1 MRESDTRII
10 TPSLEEK
17 QFILERNLLVDRI
30 TGLLWDH
37 IVHGRIRPGTRLVER
52 QLADELGIS
61 RVPVREAL
69 IQLEKEGLIVSR
81 PNGRYVIELSEGKIN
96 KLYAVR
102 RVLERL
108 AVELATQNTS
118 PEYANAL
125 ENKMQEMREAV
136 ARQDLSAFT
145 RNDFEIHSSIWR
157 QANNPY
163 LLDVLRTLTGPIY
176 MFIADNAAQ
185 FGWEETL
192 ELHENLIN
200 CINSGNTQ
208 AAIDAIGLHMDD
220 GLRRSR
226 QVFSGAGVSNQAYS
240 GTRTAGR

>member
-1 MRESDTRII
+1 MRESGHPII
-10 TPSLEEK
+10 SPSLEEK
-17 QFILERNLLVDRI
+17 QFVLERNLLVDRI
-30 TGLLWDH
+30 TGLLWDY

-81 PNGRYVIELSEGKIN
+81 SNGRYVIELSEEEIN

-118 PEYANAL
+118 PEYAKAL
-125 ENKMQEMREAV
+125 ENKVHEMQEAT
-136 ARQDLSAFT
+136 ARQDRGAYV
-145 RNDFEIHSSIWR
+145 RNDFEIHRLIWS

-163 LLDVLRTLTGPIY
+163 LLEVLRTLTGPIY
-176 MFIADNAAQ
+176 MFIADNAAH
-185 FGWEETL
+185 FSWEETL
-192 ELHENLIN
+192 ELHENLIDG
-200 CINSGNTQ
+200 INSGDVR
-208 AAIDAIGLHMDD
+208 AAREALDRHLDH
-220 GLRRSR
+220 GLRRSS
-226 QVFSGAGVSNQAYS
+226 QIFEQGEHILPKPEGVA
-240 GTRTAGR
+240 

>member
-1 MRESDTRII
+1 MKASDNSII
-10 TPSLEEK
+10 SPSPEEK
-17 QFILERNLLVDRI
+17 QFILEPNLLVDRI
-30 TGLLWDH
+30 TRLLWDH
-37 IVHGRIRPGTRLVER
+37 IVHGRIHPGTRLVER

-81 PNGRYVIELSEGKIN
+81 PNGRYVIELGEEEIN

-102 RVLERL
+102 GVLERL

-125 ENKMQEMREAV
+125 ENKLREMREAV
-136 ARQDLSAFT
+136 AHQDLGAFS
-145 RNDFEIHSSIWR
+145 RNDLEIHRLIWL

-176 MFIADNAAQ
+176 MFIADNAAH
-185 FGWEETL
+185 FAWGGIL

-200 CINSGNTQ
+200 CINSGDVRG
-208 AAIDAIGLHMDD
+208 ALEAIHVHMDD
-220 GLRRSR
+220 GLHRSS
-226 QVFSGAGVSNQAYS
+226 QVFRNGKQRMSSQNHKE
-240 GTRTAGR
+240 

>member
-1 MRESDTRII
+1 MKASDNPII
-10 TPSLEEK
+10 SPSPEEK
-17 QFILERNLLVDRI
+17 QFVLERNLLVDRI

-81 PNGRYVIELSEGKIN
+81 PNGRYVIELGEEEIN

-118 PEYANAL
+118 PEHANAL
-125 ENKMQEMREAV
+125 ENKLQEMREAV
-136 ARQDLSAFT
+136 AQQDLSAFS
-145 RNDFEIHSSIWR
+145 RNDFEIHRLIWL

-176 MFIADNAAQ
+176 MFIADNATHFAW
-185 FGWEETL
+185 GGIL

-200 CINSGNTQ
+200 CINSGDVR
-208 AAIDAIGLHMDD
+208 AALEAIHVHMDD
-220 GLRRSR
+220 GLRRSS
-226 QVFSGAGVSNQAYS
+226 QVFRNGKQSGSSQN
-240 GTRTAGR
+240 